1 MTTQEVNI
9 SNELKALEKKKS
21 ALEKVMKIARAV
33 EQLRYGLEA
42 VVLLGKPSA
51 GISPQALHIF
61 EALSDKIRIQPT
73 KKIQECVQKLDTVI
87 ANNLNAIIE
96 LARPENHAELHEQ
109 VTADDD
115 LAEQITKLIQDYRK
129 NSQTAV
135 ALRVELRE
143 RGIRTT
149 PANWSVNIDSVRAQI
164 TQLSIQETD
173 YREKI
178 KTNIVSLQHD
188 ALIVVN
194 NNDQPQATREA
205 AEHMHH
211 MLQKDLDHL
220 NAGKDIESMPYFVE
234 VVELKDSIPAPH
246 PDEQIAKQ
254 EPTAPL
260 QPVQTEHK
268 SKPGLIHRLWRW
280 STTAPSVTWQDIDK
294 EQSGKNS

>member
-1 MTTQEVNI
+1 MTAQEVNI

-21 ALEKVMKIARAV
+21 ALEKVMKIARTV

-96 LARPENHAELHEQ
+96 LASPENHAELHEQ
-109 VTADDD
+109 VTADDE

-135 ALRVELRE
+135 ALRVVLRE

-178 KTNIVSLQHD
+178 KTNIVSLQQD
-188 ALIVVN
+188 ALVVAN
-194 NNDQPQATREA
+194 NNVLPQATRDA
-205 AEHMHH
+205 AAHMHH

-220 NAGKDIESMPYFVE
+220 NTGKDIESMPFFVE
-234 VVELKDSIPAPH
+234 VVELKESAPAPH
-246 PDEQIAKQ
+246 PDEQVAKQ
-254 EPTAPL
+254 EPSIPS
-260 QPVQTEHK
+260 QPVPTEQK
-268 SKPGLIHRLWRW
+268 AKPGLIHKLWRW
-280 STTAPSVTWQDIDK
+280 STTSPSVTWQDVDK
-294 EQSGKNS
+294 EQSGKNT